1 MADICHPLSAIY
13 GTMPSASL
21 TRLRRNI
28 AARGFTPATWIPA
41 ASEGRA
47 EEATI
52 QLARLVEQRP
62 IGGSAVG
69 AAEPWTDTVAFLDGI
84 QRYEVMAYAGSSPVV
99 AADVS
104 AAVLERQGRQLH
116 VALTARRRLLIARP
130 EVLDLLG
137 EVTAGYEPVHLPAD
151 GEPHPVLDYQLARRE
166 IDRVRGHLEVE
177 VGLRY
182 RARSGAWLVVDGT
195 LAESPQWAA
204 DPRMLGVCKSHATLP
219 FSDTD
224 LEAYLRLPCG
234 YRSPVFAPVGRS
246 VAPVYSWALRLW
258 PWEGKDLL
266 HGLVRIEAAPVDA
279 TVQAA
284 DQVSRWLMAER
295 SPISLP
301 DPRWDRL
308 LYGIRAVEQYLRA
321 TGER

>member
-1 MADICHPLSAIY
+1 
-13 GTMPSASL
+13 MPSASL
-21 TRLRRNI
+21 TRLRRTI

-62 IGGSAVG
+62 IGGSPVG
-69 AAEPWTDTVAFLDGI
+69 DAEPWDGPVAFLDGI

-99 AADVS
+99 AATVA
-104 AAVLERQGRQLH
+104 AAVLERQDRQLH
-116 VALTARRRLLIARP
+116 VSLSARRRLLIARP
-130 EVLDLLG
+130 QVFDDLG
-137 EVTAGYEPVHLPAD
+137 DAVDGYETVHLPAD
-151 GEPHPVLDYQLARRE
+151 GDPHPVLDYHLARRE
-166 IDRVRGHLEVE
+166 IDRARGHIEIE

-182 RARSGAWLVVDGT
+182 RARSNAWIVVDGALT
-195 LAESPQWAA
+195 SSPQWAA
-204 DPRMLGVCKSHATLP
+204 DPKMLGVCKSHATLP
-219 FSDTD
+219 FDEAD
-224 LEAYLRLPCG
+224 LEAYLRIPCG
-234 YRSPVFAPVGRS
+234 HRSPVFAPKGNA

-266 HGLVRIEAAPVDA
+266 HGLVRIEAAPHEA
-279 TVQAA
+279 TIATA
-284 DQVSRWLMAER
+284 DQLSRWLMAER
-295 SPISLP
+295 APVSMP

-321 TGER
+321 TGES

>member
-1 MADICHPLSAIY
+1 
-13 GTMPSASL
+13 MPSPAL
-21 TRLRRNI
+21 TRLRRVI
-28 AARGFTPATWIPA
+28 AGRGFTPATWIPA

-52 QLARLVEQRP
+52 QLARRVEQRP
-62 IGGSAVG
+62 IGGSPVG
-69 AAEPWTDTVAFLDGI
+69 PADPWTGPVAFLDGI

-99 AADVS
+99 AADVA

-116 VALTARRRLLIARP
+116 VAHAARRRLLIARP
-130 EVLDLLG
+130 QVLDDLG
-137 EVTAGYEPVHLPAD
+137 DAISGYEPIPLPAE
-151 GEPHPVLDYQLARRE
+151 GEPHPVLDYHLARRE
-166 IDRVRGHLEVE
+166 IDRVRGHLEVQ
-177 VGLRY
+177 VGLHY
-182 RARSGAWLVVDGT
+182 RAGSDGWIVVDGT

-204 DPRMLGVCKSHATLP
+204 DPKMLGVCKSHATLP
-219 FSDTD
+219 FNDSD

-234 YRSPVFAPVGRS
+234 HRSPVFAPVGRS

-266 HGLVRIEAAPVDA
+266 HGLVRIEAAPTDD
-279 TVQAA
+279 TIHAA
-284 DQVSRWLMAER
+284 DRISRWLMAER
-295 SPISLP
+295 SPVSLP